1 MVDLISVLDAQ
12 NLIISKINPVEPVI
26 TSLKSA
32 YGRILAQDIYSN
44 VDLPPFTNS
53 SMDGF
58 ALRSTDVKNCTH
70 NHPAAL
76 KIIGDIPA
84 GSNQEMTI
92 QTGQAARIMTGA
104 MLPAGADAVIPLED
118 TNLYQPGGDQPLTDQ
133 VSVYKPVKAGDYIR
147 PQGQDIKRGQ
157 TVLRK
162 GRKLLPQDIGLLASI
177 GLNKFLVFQ
186 RPRIAVLTT
195 GDELIPASEILTA
208 GKIHDSNSY
217 MLSALVES
225 NGGEIID
232 LGVTADDPAEIRERL
247 QYAVN
252 QSVNLILT
260 SAGVS
265 VGSRDFIRPV
275 VEEHGQ
281 MTFWRVNMRPGKPVA
296 FGHYMKIPLV
306 GLPGNPV
313 SAFVSFLI
321 LVLPALRK
329 LSGSSNFE
337 PVLQKAILSHPV
349 ESDGRESY
357 LRAELDFKD
366 GKYFAS
372 LTGHQGSGNLFALIQ
387 AKALLILPSGVKSLP
402 SGSEVDFMFINGVL
416 VD

>member
-12 NLIISKINPVEPVI
+12 NLITSKINPVEPVI
-26 TSLKSA
+26 TSLKTA
-32 YGRILAQDIYSN
+32 NGRILAQDIYSN
-44 VDLPPFTNS
+44 FDQPPFTNS

-58 ALRSTDVKNCTH
+58 ALRSTDVKNCTP
-70 NHPAAL
+70 NHPTVL

-84 GSNQEMTI
+84 GSNLEMTI
-92 QTGQAARIMTGA
+92 RTGQAARIMTGA
-104 MLPAGADAVIPLED
+104 MLPVGADAVIPIED
-118 TNLYQPGGDQPLTDQ
+118 TDLYQPGSDQPLTDK

-162 GRKLLPQDIGLLASI
+162 GRKLLPQDIGLLASF
-177 GLNKFLVFQ
+177 GLNKFLVYQ

-195 GDELIPASEILTA
+195 GDELIPVSEILTP

-232 LGVTADDPAEIRERL
+232 LGVTPDEPTAIRERL
-247 QYAVN
+247 QYAVT

-265 VGSRDFIRPV
+265 VGSRDYIRPV
-275 VEEHGQ
+275 VEEQGQ

-296 FGHYMKIPLV
+296 FGHYMKIPLF

-329 LSGSSNFE
+329 LSGSLNFE
-337 PVLQKAILSHPV
+337 PVLQKAILNHPV
-349 ESDGRESY
+349 ESDWRESY
-357 LRAELDFKD
+357 LRAELGFKD

-372 LTGHQGSGNLFALIQ
+372 LTGHQGSGNLFALVQ

-402 SGSEVDFMFINGVL
+402 SGSEVNFVL
-416 VD
+416 LNSALDD